1 MVRFELSEVIQSVEQ
16 LRELVAKGKRL
27 KFLFFWGHTAPA
39 NGTINQACLSQ
50 WWPSSF
56 EIDEVIYPTAEHF
69 MMASKARLFGDTA
82 TWHRILACGHPKQAK
97 EFGRQVAGFDEKKWV
112 SERFGFVIAGNYA
125 KFSQN
130 LSLRN
135 YLLETNAKILVE
147 ASPYDRIWGIGLAAD
162 DERALKPQQ
171 WRGLNLLGFALMQ
184 VRERLRERATTI
196 RSGGATTNQPRATP
210 WVSKYER

>member
-82 TWHRILACGHPKQAK
+82 TWHRILACGHPKQRRNL
-97 EFGRQVAGFDEKKWV
+97 GDKWPGLMRRNGCQNGSV
-112 SERFGFVIAGNYA
+112 SL
-125 KFSQN
+125 SQ
-130 LSLRN
+130 
-135 YLLETNAKILVE
+135 
-147 ASPYDRIWGIGLAAD
+147 
-162 DERALKPQQ
+162 
-171 WRGLNLLGFALMQ
+171 
-184 VRERLRERATTI
+184 ATTQSSPRI
-196 RSGGATTNQPRATP
+196 CLCEITCSKRMRRSSWKPVRTTASGALAWLRTTNEP
-210 WVSKYER
+210 